1 MNLPNLK
8 NLQDKL
14 VNLERELQSP
24 EILSSSEKLTE
35 ISREY
40 NKIKELVDLLE
51 KIENIKQK
59 IEELEIFTKTEEDA
73 ELLEIARTEKDALL
87 KEKEKKENEL
97 KEFLSEKNIIES
109 KNVIME
115 IRAGTGGDEAS
126 LFAANLFRMYS
137 LFADHNGWR
146 TEILNAN
153 RTDLNGFKEVVFR
166 IEGKNA
172 YKYLKYESGVH
183 RVQRVPETEKNGRV
197 HTSTATIAVLP
208 EATDVDIKIKNEDL
222 KIETFRSGGHGG
234 QNVQKVETAVRI
246 THLPT
251 GLVVSCQD
259 ERSQFKNKEKAFKIL
274 QSRLLALMEEKKHKE
289 RADERRSQIGSAER
303 CEKIRT
309 YNFSQ
314 DRVTDHRFNV
324 SWHNINDFMNGN
336 IKNAIEELQKLDEDK
351 RSTDLG

>member
-8 NLQDKL
+8 NLRDKL
-14 VNLERELQSP
+14 INLERELQAP
-24 EILSSSEKLTE
+24 GILSFSEKLTE
-35 ISREY
+35 TSREY
-40 NKIKELVDLLE
+40 NRTKELVDLLE

-59 IEELEIFTKTEEDA
+59 IEELEIFSKTEEGA
-73 ELLEIARTEKDALL
+73 ELLEIAQTEKNELFR
-87 KEKEKKENEL
+87 EKEKIENEL
-97 KEFLSEKNIIES
+97 KEFLSEKSIIES

-146 TEILNAN
+146 TEILNAS

-197 HTSTATIAVLP
+197 HTSTATVAVLP

-246 THLPT
+246 VHLPT

-274 QSRLLALMEEKKHKE
+274 QSRLLVLMEEKKHKE

-303 CEKIRT
+303 CEKTRT

-314 DRVTDHRFNV
+314 DRITDHRFNI

-336 IKNAIEELQKLDEDK
+336 IKNAIEELQKSDEDK
-351 RSTDLG
+351 RSVNLG

>member
-24 EILSSSEKLTE
+24 EILSYSEKLAET
-35 ISREY
+35 SREY
-40 NKIKELVDLLE
+40 NRTKELVDLLE

-59 IEELEIFTKTEEDA
+59 IEELEIFSKTEEDS
-73 ELLEIARTEKDALL
+73 ELLEIARTEKDELFR
-87 KEKEKKENEL
+87 EKEKIENEL
-97 KEFLSEKNIIES
+97 KEFLSEKSIIES

-197 HTSTATIAVLP
+197 HTSTATVAVLP

-351 RSTDLG
+351 RSVNLG

>member
-8 NLQDKL
+8 NLRDKL

-24 EILSSSEKLTE
+24 EILSSSEKLVE

-40 NKIKELVDLLE
+40 NKTKEFVDLIE

-59 IEELEIFTKTEEDA
+59 IEELDILIKTEKEPEFIEMA
-73 ELLEIARTEKDALL
+73 KNEKD
-87 KEKEKKENEL
+87 
-97 KEFLSEKNIIES
+97 FLFQEKNKTEGQLKDILSGKNTTES
-109 KNVIME
+109 RNVIME

-126 LFAANLFRMYS
+126 LFAANLFRMYN
-137 LFADHNGWR
+137 LFAEHYGWR
-146 TEILNAN
+146 TEILSAN
-153 RTDLNGFKEVVFR
+153 RTTLYGFKEVIFK
-166 IEGKNA
+166 IEGKNV

-183 RVQRVPETEKNGRV
+183 RVQRIPETEKNGRI
-197 HTSTATIAVLP
+197 HTSTATVAVLP
-208 EATDVDIKIKNEDL
+208 EATDIDVKIKNEDL
-222 KIETFRSGGHGG
+222 QIETFRAGGHGG

-274 QSRLLALMEEKKHKE
+274 QSRLLAMMEEKKHKE
-289 RADERRSQIGSAER
+289 RSEERRSQIGSAER

-309 YNFSQ
+309 YNFPQ
-314 DRVTDHRFNV
+314 DRITDHRFNLN
-324 SWHNINDFMNGN
+324 WHNINDFMDGN
-336 IKNAIEELQKLDEDK
+336 IQNAIEQLQKLDEDK
-351 RSTDLG
+351 RSANLV